1 FLLAATLPCQRQVRQ
16 ITKLEE
22 PHFDCQISPDGKM
35 VAFRGKGNKI
45 AVVDVGGSKET
56 DLVTGANLGNFVWAP
71 SNAGIYFMDGS
82 TVKFVSKSGGV
93 ALPIGSGKGA
103 MFLWSVDRADK
114 TIYGTRRDNNN
125 NYYVF
130 SLATS
135 GSATPQDL
143 VTIAANYWVEQ
154 VCVDLAAKKL
164 AYFVSVQGVHQPKDL
179 RVADINGK
187 NETSWSGGAKLAS
200 PTRNLAW
207 ADAGTTAIFTTVV
220 TTTSTTWQIGRLTAT
235 NSTVEFLT
243 RGPKHHQRS
252 VTGGNLAW
260 IAFQSETVG
269 FRHVP
274 AVIPSAGGGR
284 VLLEPEQDWVFQGDP
299 SIDAAGQKVAFA
311 ASVYVGGK
319 LTTSQIYLV
328 ELDREVVISP
338 RAVPG
343 GKIDI
348 KLPVDKGEKGMLFV
362 SIALLPKP
370 VPIVGFTYGVAINTN
385 VMVQMING
393 VGDGTTPLQLLNL
406 PIPNDSNLKGIEVFL
421 QGIRS
426 KDGNTGDL
434 TRYVELEVQ

>member
-1 FLLAATLPCQRQVRQ
+1 
-16 ITKLEE
+16 
-22 PHFDCQISPDGKM
+22 
-35 VAFRGKGNKI
+35 
-45 AVVDVGGSKET
+45 
-56 DLVTGANLGNFVWAP
+56 
-71 SNAGIYFMDGS
+71 
-82 TVKFVSKSGGV
+82 
-93 ALPIGSGKGA
+93 
-103 MFLWSVDRADK
+103 
-114 TIYGTRRDNNN
+114 
-125 NYYVF
+125 
-130 SLATS
+130 
-135 GSATPQDL
+135 
-143 VTIAANYWVEQ
+143 
-154 VCVDLAAKKL
+154 
-164 AYFVSVQGVHQPKDL
+164 
-179 RVADINGK
+179 
-187 NETSWSGGAKLAS
+187 ETSWSGGAKLAS

-220 TTTSTTWQIGRLTAT
+220 TTTSTTWQIGRLTAASS
-235 NSTVEFLT
+235 NVELLT
-243 RGPKHHQRS
+243 GGLRNHQRS

-260 IAFQSETVG
+260 IAFQSGTVG
-269 FRHVP
+269 FRQVP

-284 VLLEPEQDWVFQGDP
+284 VPLEPEQDWVFQGDP

-328 ELDREVVISP
+328 ELDREVVVSP

-362 SIALLPKP
+362 SLALLPKP

-385 VMVQMING
+385 AMVQMING
-393 VGDGTTPLQLLNL
+393 VGDGTTPLQILNL